1 MHSGKKRKKRV
12 YSSKYDLSSIVY
24 CPKYGEIYRRI
35 AWNNRGK
42 SSIVWRC
49 CTCVEH
55 GPKGCDAPTIQ
66 ESDLQAAVV
75 EAINF
80 AHGNRGGIIATLQK
94 NMETV
99 IRQED
104 ETSLESIDAKLMELQ
119 KELLKLVN
127 SKKDYNGIA
136 DEIYRLRELKQNAL
150 VESAELEGLKQL
162 LKEMQEF
169 LDSQSTEVTE
179 YDELLVRQLNEKVTV
194 YEEWFEVEFKSGAKV
209 DVKR

>member
-1 MHSGKKRKKRV
+1 
-12 YSSKYDLSSIVY
+12 
-24 CPKYGEIYRRI
+24 
-35 AWNNRGK
+35 
-42 SSIVWRC
+42 
-49 CTCVEH
+49 
-55 GPKGCDAPTIQ
+55 
-66 ESDLQAAVV
+66 
-75 EAINF
+75 
-80 AHGNRGGIIATLQK
+80 
-94 NMETV
+94 
-99 IRQED
+99 
-104 ETSLESIDAKLMELQ
+104 MELQ